1 MISSV
6 IARAFGAGVESNPK
20 GWEIGS
26 TELTLTEE
34 GRKLIASPEDPERKL
49 RIQQVHSDHV
59 TSVPDGFELLAS
71 SEKCPVQMLA
81 KYYNDLAE
89 GNPPGLT
96 HDTELP
102 PRPYSMVHILTTQ
115 GHPEWG
121 AEVIDPLIDG
131 E

>member
-1 MISSV
+1 M
-6 IARAFGAGVESNPK
+6 
-20 GWEIGS
+20 
-26 TELTLTEE
+26 LTEE
-34 GRKLIASPEDPERKL
+34 GQKLVATPENKEQKL

-81 KYYNDLAE
+81 KYYQEDDMKE
-89 GNPPGLT
+89 GLPPPFT

-102 PRPYSMVHILTTQ
+102 PVPYSLVHILTTQ

-121 AEVIDPLIDG
+121 PEVIDPLVDG
-131 E
+131 RRARSGPATCS